1 MGSNSRSATKF
12 AHQIP
17 ADLKPFTE
25 VLPPQD
31 RSILIEFTE
40 YALKDRATIEDAAS
54 LLPLEFALLVVFL
67 EENKRT
73 QRFYGE
79 LCAEID
85 RLKAV
90 AQHLQEAIPLEEA
103 RS

>member
-1 MGSNSRSATKF
+1 MGINFDPATELV
-12 AHQIP
+12 HQVI

-25 VLPPQD
+25 VLSPQD
-31 RSILIEFTE
+31 RLIFTEFTE
-40 YALKDRATIEDAAS
+40 YALSDRAAIENAAS
-54 LLPLEFALLVVFL
+54 LLLLEFTLLVVFL
-67 EENKRT
+67 EEQKRT
-73 QRFYGE
+73 QRLYDE

-90 AQHLQEAIPLEEA
+90 AQRLQEAIPVEEA